1 MFEKLF
7 SDLFFIA
14 QNPKLIAPWILLF
27 VALSVLYAGGVL
39 LAVVHMSQDY
49 FMNPTPAKASWRGEH
64 PLLRMLL
71 RCLKN
76 IIGFSLLVLGV
87 AMLVLPGQGI
97 LTILIGLTML
107 EFPGKRNLEI
117 WIIQRHRIRRVIDA
131 VRRRAGK
138 PPLMLPDS

>member
-1 MFEKLF
+1 MFDKLLYE
-7 SDLFFIA
+7 LFVVA
-14 QNPKLIAPWILLF
+14 QNPKLIAPWILFF

-49 FMNPTPAKASWRGEH
+49 FINPNPAKTSWRGEH
-64 PLLRMLL
+64 PLLRILL

-76 IIGFSLLVLGV
+76 VIGFGLLVLGV
-87 AMLVLPGQGI
+87 AMLVLPGQGV
-97 LTILIGLTML
+97 LTILIGLTMV

-117 WIIQRHRIRRVIDA
+117 RIIQHHRIRRAINA

-138 PPLMLPDS
+138 PPLMLPDP